1 MIWSTLF
8 SWLAVLYLKAVFYV
22 LLNAVLYV
30 LLNGCI
36 MYMLNGCIMYML
48 NGCIKYSVLWLS
60 THQSHLM
67 LDVRGL
73 NSLKLCIQ
81 RYIPLQ
87 NQRVL
92 SA

>member
-48 NGCIKYSVLWLS
+48 NGCIKYSVLWLVVCNMFNNWCII
-60 THQSHLM
+60 QS
-67 LDVRGL
+67 G
-73 NSLKLCIQ
+73 N
-81 RYIPLQ
+81 
-87 NQRVL
+87 NN
-92 SA
+92 